1 MLEKPIEIT
10 VLIGLDTESATA
22 LSNVMKACEVLMKNY
37 KIKAFVNPVNLW
49 LDPVKASI
57 RNLPVIIIDNKKVLS
72 GYVPTINELVNA
84 VLESVK
90 MRKRSNNEQHLY
102 GYTPEE
108 NPLLNVAV
116 VDW

>member
-1 MLEKPIEIT
+1 
-10 VLIGLDTESATA
+10 
-22 LSNVMKACEVLMKNY
+22 MKACEVLMKNY

-57 RNLPVIIIDNKKVLS
+57 RNLPVIIIDNKKILS
-72 GYVPTINELVNA
+72 GYAPTINELVNA

-90 MRKRSNNEQHLY
+90 MRKRSNNEQRLY

-108 NPLLNVAV
+108 NSLLNVAV